1 MWFMSIDVEA
11 VRRQTRGV
19 LRVTHLNNAGSSL
32 APGPVVDTVVGHLR
46 REEQIGGYEAAEE
59 AADRLEGVYS
69 SVARLIGAV
78 PNEIALAESG
88 CRAWAMA
95 VYSFPFV
102 TRTRVLIGR
111 TEYAGNVIALRQLA
125 RRNDLQ
131 IVVLDDDP
139 HGQVDVEHLQREL
152 ERGNVAMVTLTHVP
166 MANGLVNPAAE
177 VGRRCRAAGVMFVL
191 DACQSVG
198 QMPLDVQSLGCD
210 VLAGT
215 GRKFLRGPRGT
226 AFLYVR
232 ASVLERLEPAMLD
245 GHSAIST
252 GAGGF
257 EVRGDARRFETWE
270 TSVAGRLGLGRAA
283 DYALALGLDAV
294 QERVVGLAEQ
304 LRAELAA
311 VPAVTVHDRGITRCG
326 IVTFSV
332 KGSDPLN
339 IRTRLA
345 DQGINVSVAPLP
357 FAQAGSLPIGTRQ
370 GEDMVVRASV
380 HYYNTE
386 SEIQRLVGFLR

>member
-1 MWFMSIDVEA
+1 MSIDVEA

-19 LRVTHLNNAGSSL
+19 LGVAHLNNAGSSL
-32 APGPVVDTVVGHLR
+32 VPGPVMDTVVGHLR

-69 SVARLIGAV
+69 SVARLIGAG
-78 PNEIALAESG
+78 PHEIALAENGS
-88 CRAWAMA
+88 RAWAIA
-95 VYSFPFV
+95 VYSFPLV
-102 TRTRVLIGR
+102 PRTRLLIGR

-152 ERGNVAMVTLTHVP
+152 DRGNVAMVALTHVP

-232 ASVLERLEPAMLD
+232 ASVLERLEPAILD
-245 GHSAIST
+245 GHSAVQT
-252 GAGGF
+252 GAEGL
-257 EVRGDARRFETWE
+257 EVRGDARRFESWE
-270 TSVAGRLGLGRAA
+270 TSAAGRLGLGRAV

-294 QERVVGLAEQ
+294 QERVAGLAEQ
-304 LRAELAA
+304 LRSELAA
-311 VPAVTVHDRGITRCG
+311 VSGVTVHDRGITRCG

-332 KGSDPLN
+332 KDSDARN
-339 IRTRLA
+339 IRARLA
-345 DQGINVSVAPLP
+345 DHRINVSVAPLSG
-357 FAQAGSLPIGTRQ
+357 AQVDSILTGAQQ
-370 GEDMVVRASV
+370 GPDMVVRASV

-386 SEIQRLVGFLR
+386 TEIQRLVGVLR

>member
-19 LRVTHLNNAGSSL
+19 LSVTHLNNAGSSL
-32 APGPVVDTVVGHLR
+32 VPGPVLDTVVGHLL

-59 AADRLEGVYS
+59 AADRLESVYS
-69 SVARLIGAV
+69 SVARLVGAG
-78 PNEIALAESG
+78 PNEIALSENGS
-88 CRAWAMA
+88 RAWAVA

-102 TRTRVLIGR
+102 PRTRVLIGR

-125 RRNDLQ
+125 RRNDLE

-152 ERGNVAMVTLTHVP
+152 ERGNVAMVALTHVP

-245 GHSAIST
+245 GHSAVPT
-252 GAGGF
+252 GAGGL
-257 EVRGDARRFETWE
+257 EVRGDARRFESWE
-270 TSVAGRLGLGRAA
+270 TSAAGRLGLGRAV

-294 QERVVGLAEQ
+294 QERVAGLAEQ

-311 VPAVTVHDRGITRCG
+311 VPGVIVHDRGITRCG

-332 KGSDPLN
+332 RGSDARS
-339 IRTRLA
+339 IRSRLA
-345 DQGINVSVAPLP
+345 EHRINVSVAPLP
-357 FAQAGSLPIGTRQ
+357 FAQVDSIPIGMRQ

-386 SEIQRLVGFLR
+386 NEVQRLVGFLR

>member
-1 MWFMSIDVEA
+1 MAIDVDA

-19 LRVTHLNNAGSSL
+19 LSVVHLNHAGSSL
-32 APGPVVDTVVGHLR
+32 VSRPVMDAVVGHLR
-46 REEQIGGYEAAEE
+46 REEEIGGYEAAEE

-69 SVARLIGAV
+69 SVARLIGAG
-78 PNEIALAESG
+78 PNEIALAENGS
-88 CRAWAMA
+88 RAWAMA

-102 TRTRVLIGR
+102 PRSRLLIGH

-139 HGQVDVEHLQREL
+139 HGQVDVAHLQREL
-152 ERGNVAMVTLTHVP
+152 ERGNVAMVALTHVP

-177 VGRRCRAAGVMFVL
+177 VGRRCRAAGVLFVL

-198 QMPLDVQSLGCD
+198 QMPLDVQALGCD

-245 GHSAIST
+245 GHSAVPA
-252 GAGGF
+252 GAEGF
-257 EVRGDARRFETWE
+257 EVRGDARRFESWE
-270 TSVAGRLGLGRAA
+270 TSAAGRLGLGRAV
-283 DYALALGLDAV
+283 DYALALGLDVV

-304 LRAELAA
+304 LRCALAA
-311 VPAVTVHDRGITRCG
+311 VPAVTVHDRGINRCG

-332 KGSDPLN
+332 KGNDARN
-339 IRTRLA
+339 IRTWLA
-345 DQGINVSVAPLP
+345 DRRINVSVAPAPSTQVDSVLT
-357 FAQAGSLPIGTRQ
+357 GTGQ
-370 GEDMVVRASV
+370 GPDMVVRASV

-386 SEIQRLVGFLR
+386 TEIQRLVGFLR